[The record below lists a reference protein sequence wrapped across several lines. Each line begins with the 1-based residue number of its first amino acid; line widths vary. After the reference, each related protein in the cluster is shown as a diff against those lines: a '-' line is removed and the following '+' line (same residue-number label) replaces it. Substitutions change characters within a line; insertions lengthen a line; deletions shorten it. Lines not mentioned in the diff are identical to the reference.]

1 MAAHYRRPDWFTK
14 HVFNRTVAGAT
25 RLGLS
30 VWGSRVLETRGRK
43 SGLPRR
49 VPVNLLE
56 VEGERFLV
64 APRGETEWVRN
75 VRAAGGNL
83 SLILGRKRE
92 DLTATEVTGDDKTWI
107 IRAYLKRWKAEV
119 GVFFGGVG
127 PDSTDEE
134 IATEAER
141 HPVFRLAPAAAETAA
156 SPSD

>member
-1 MAAHYRRPDWFTK
+1 MAADYRRPGWFTQ
-14 HVFNRTVAGAT
+14 HAFNGIVVAAA

-30 VWGSRVLETRGRK
+30 LRGTRVLEVPGRRT
-43 SGLPRR
+43 GQPRR

-56 VEGERFLV
+56 VAGERFLV

-75 VRAAGGNL
+75 VRASGGRL
-83 SLILGRKRE
+83 ALILGGRRE
-92 DLTATEVTGDDKTWI
+92 EMIGTEVSGDDKTWI

-134 IATEAER
+134 LAVEAER
-141 HPVFRLAPAAAETAA
+141 HPVFRLVAPSVSGS
-156 SPSD
+156 SPA